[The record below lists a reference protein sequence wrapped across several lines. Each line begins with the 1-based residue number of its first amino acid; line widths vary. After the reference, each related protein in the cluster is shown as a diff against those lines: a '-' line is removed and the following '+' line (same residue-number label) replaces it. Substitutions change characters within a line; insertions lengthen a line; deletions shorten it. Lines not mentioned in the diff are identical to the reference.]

1 MIVHLN
7 MFFCNLTSNKNQ
19 GPPNIKYLLFLL
31 PFLTII
37 ILSDPSKS
45 KLKISEI
52 IVKGTIMAT
61 ILTVPSLIAFL
72 ITWTVLDNLI
82 NAAIVGGIVH
92 FIAMGFSLK
101 ISKKILVKK

>member
-1 MIVHLN
+1 M
-7 MFFCNLTSNKNQ
+7 
-19 GPPNIKYLLFLL
+19 
-31 PFLTII
+31 TII

-52 IVKGTIMAT
+52 MVKGTIMAT
-61 ILTVPSLIAFL
+61 ILTVPSIIAFL
-72 ITWTVLDNLI
+72 ITWTILDNLI
-82 NAAIVGGIVH
+82 NAAIVGGVVH

>member
-1 MIVHLN
+1 M
-7 MFFCNLTSNKNQ
+7 
-19 GPPNIKYLLFLL
+19 
-31 PFLTII
+31 
-37 ILSDPSKS
+37 SDPSKS

-82 NAAIVGGIVH
+82 NAGIVGGIVH

>member
-1 MIVHLN
+1 MA
-7 MFFCNLTSNKNQ
+7 
-19 GPPNIKYLLFLL
+19 
-31 PFLTII
+31 II

-52 IVKGTIMAT
+52 MIKGTIMAT
-61 ILTVPSLIAFL
+61 ILTVPSIIAFL
-72 ITWTVLDNLI
+72 ITWVILDNLI
-82 NAAIVGGIVH
+82 NAAIVGGAVH

>member
-1 MIVHLN
+1 M
-7 MFFCNLTSNKNQ
+7 
-19 GPPNIKYLLFLL
+19 
-31 PFLTII
+31 
-37 ILSDPSKS
+37 SDPSKS

-82 NAAIVGGIVH
+82 NAAIVGGVVH